1 MAINPLE
8 ETALSED
15 GNTVA
20 MRREMAVREETTSV
34 QTNEH

>member
-20 MRREMAVREETTSV
+20 LRQEIAVKEETTSV
-34 QTNEH
+34 PTNEH